1 MYTLDKTKSVN
12 IRLTEKELEELETM
26 SNERKIFLSELI
38 RYILKDYIRKFKKTL
53 KKALKG
59 EK

>member
-38 RYILKDYIRKFKKTL
+38 RYILKDYIRKFKKT
-53 KKALKG
+53 
-59 EK
+59 